1 MENEKP
7 VKQNTKSEILL
18 TSTQNGTN
26 PRQGEKV
33 GFAKSRIFE
42 SQWLCYDEKVDSF
55 SSKEKKVLKIEVIW
69 KAWESI

>member
-33 GFAKSRIFE
+33 GFAKCRIFE
-42 SQWLCYDEKVDSF
+42 SQ
-55 SSKEKKVLKIEVIW
+55 
-69 KAWESI
+69 